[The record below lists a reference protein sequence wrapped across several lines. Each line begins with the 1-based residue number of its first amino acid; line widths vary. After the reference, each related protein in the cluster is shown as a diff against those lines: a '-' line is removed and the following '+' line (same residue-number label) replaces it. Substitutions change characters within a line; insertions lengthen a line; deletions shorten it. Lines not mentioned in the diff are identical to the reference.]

1 MAKRKLIIHPTD
13 FSRGAGVAFTTAMET
28 AKRDGAEL
36 ILLYV
41 LEPLSGL
48 SEETHVARRIPV
60 LEAAEAA
67 ARKALA
73 GLQVRAKKAGVPTNE
88 VVIQGWPPEQ
98 IARLAKTRGADLI
111 VMGTRGRTGL
121 KKLLLGSVAERVV
134 AIAPC
139 PVLTVRVK

>member
-13 FSRGAGVAFTTAMET
+13 FSRSAGVAFTTAMET
-28 AKRDGAEL
+28 AKRDDAEL

-48 SEETHVARRIPV
+48 SEETYVARRIPV

-67 ARKALA
+67 ARKAFA
-73 GLQVRAKKAGVPTNE
+73 GLRARAKKAGVPTTE

-98 IARLAKTRGADLI
+98 IARLAKARGADLI